1 MTTSLSA
8 RQGLLT
14 KTTGRLKTILDEI
27 SETLR
32 TRSFEDEEV
41 KENRSSREE
50 HDMQNGSL
58 QLKKLKKPVEAAST
72 SVENALQTYTAA
84 ADMLDKGTPDLS
96 AILDK
101 VLSNSSM
108 AQDLLL
114 RAQTSMVELDTA
126 LEELPMVTS
135 ASQEE
140 ETTPVQLAPI
150 PVPKFSGKIREWE
163 SFWSAFEYSVHT
175 RRIGDIYKMNYFL
188 DSLEGKAR

>member
-14 KTTGRLKTILDEI
+14 KTTGRLKTLLDEI

-32 TRSFEDEEV
+32 TRSSEDEEV
-41 KENRSSREE
+41 KENGSSREE
-50 HDMQNGSL
+50 HDMQNRSL
-58 QLKKLKKPVEAAST
+58 QLKKLKKAVETAST

-84 ADMLDKGTPDLS
+84 ADMLDTSTPDLS

-101 VLSNSSM
+101 VLSNSSV

-114 RAQTSMVELDTA
+114 RAQTSMVELDMA

-140 ETTPVQLAPI
+140 ETTPGATRSYTCTQI
-150 PVPKFSGKIREWE
+150 QWE
-163 SFWSAFEYSVHT
+163 NMGVGEFLERFRVLSPHQKN
-175 RRIGDIYKMNYFL
+175 RRHLQDELLVRFP
-188 DSLEGKAR
+188 